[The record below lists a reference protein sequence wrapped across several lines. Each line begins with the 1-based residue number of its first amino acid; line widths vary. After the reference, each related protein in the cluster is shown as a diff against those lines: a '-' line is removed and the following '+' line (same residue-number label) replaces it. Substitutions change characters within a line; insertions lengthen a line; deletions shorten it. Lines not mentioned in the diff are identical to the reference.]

1 MIRLQRSAIALI
13 GACLLLACS
22 GPQDAQESEP
32 AAAAPKAADPPPTE
46 PAETAPTTG
55 TVSTAPGGDDA
66 AAESCRLTMGW
77 DPWEPYHYRTVDD
90 QVTGLDIELV
100 SAMAERAGCTIAF
113 EQDDWA
119 TLLGLL
125 REGKVD
131 FLTGATRTTAREAFA
146 RFSDPYRQEA
156 FALYVRSGESDQYVG
171 DTLEALLE
179 QGFRVGVT
187 NDYVYGDEVAQLESD
202 PRYSGLFEGVSIGEL
217 NFEKLKNLEIDGFLE
232 DPFVAASMMRK
243 RGLAEDVEEH
253 AVVMDSGQV
262 HLMFSRDAVSEA
274 VVARLNAGL
283 AEIRADGTYDQLLE
297 KYRH

>member
-1 MIRLQRSAIALI
+1 MFRLQRSAIALI
-13 GACLLLACS
+13 CASVLLACS
-22 GPQDAQESEP
+22 SPQEPQPPEP
-32 AAAAPKAADPPPTE
+32 AAPAPKAADTPATE
-46 PAETAPTTG
+46 PAAAPD
-55 TVSTAPGGDDA
+55 TVSTTTDSGDDA
-66 AAESCRLTMGW
+66 CRLTMGW

-100 SAMAERAGCTIAF
+100 SAMIERAGCTLDF

-119 TLLGLL
+119 TLLGRL

-131 FLTGATRTTAREAFA
+131 FLTGATRTPAREAFA
-146 RFSDPYRQEA
+146 RFSDPYRKES

-262 HLMFSRDAVSEA
+262 HLMFSRDAVPEA

-283 AEIRADGTYDQLLE
+283 AAIRADGTYDRLLE